1 MSNEKKA
8 EDHEIELVYMPLY
21 KTTFDT
27 ILKMNPVQVQEIILA
42 LGNYYFYDQPAE
54 KLREPLTDHIYRSD
68 AKLLDSSKKRY
79 VASKINGSK
88 GGAPKG
94 NLNSRKQPL
103 TAEEHKE
110 YLELKEKVWNFDCTK
125 AEANRYDNLAKT
137 LDKYGYLDE
146 NGNVMKFGQ
155 TT

>member
-1 MSNEKKA
+1 MGKEKKA
-8 EDHEIELVYMPLY
+8 EDHEIELTFMPLY

-42 LGNYYFYDQPAE
+42 LGNYFFYDQPAE

-68 AKLLDSSKKRY
+68 TKLLDSSKRRY
-79 VASKINGSK
+79 IACKINGST

-110 YLELKEKVWNFDCTK
+110 FLELKEKVWDRKCTK
-125 AEANRYDNLAKT
+125 EEANRYDQLAKII
-137 LDKYGYLDE
+137 DKYGFLDE
-146 NGNVMKFGQ
+146 KGNVVEFRK